1 MLAGHYSAALL
12 AKAIEPR
19 LPLWLLTIAVQ
30 LVDVLWAC
38 LVLAGV
44 ERLRI
49 DPSLPS
55 NPLDLYHMP
64 NTHSLVAVLG
74 WAALA
79 GAAAFAWR
87 KEKLAALVVAGA
99 VASHWLLDW
108 LVHRPDLLLWSGS
121 AKHGLA
127 LWNHP
132 ALGIALEALLLIGS
146 AFVLLRS
153 PGGAHLRRGVLAI
166 VFALI
171 AVQIALILMPP
182 PFGPAGI
189 VLSLLVLFAAVAR
202 GAWRAEAAGKRSAQ
216 RASGERS

>member
-19 LPLWLLTIAVQ
+19 LPLWMLTIAVQ

-38 LVLAGV
+38 FALIGV
-44 ERLRI
+44 EHLRI

-64 NTHSLVAVLG
+64 YTHSLVAVLG

-79 GAAAFAWR
+79 GAAVFAWR
-87 KEKLAALVVAGA
+87 RERLAALVVAGA
-99 VASHWLLDW
+99 VASHWFLDW
-108 LVHRPDLLLWSGS
+108 LVHRRDLQLWGGS
-121 AKHGLA
+121 AKYGLA

-132 ALGIALEALLLIGS
+132 VLGIALEAGLLIGS
-146 AFVLLRS
+146 AWILLRS
-153 PGGAHLRRGVLAI
+153 PGGGRLRRGVLII
-166 VFALI
+166 VWTLI
-171 AVQIALILMPP
+171 AVQISLMLVPLML
-182 PFGPAGI
+182 GPTGI

-202 GAWRAEAAGKRSAQ
+202 GAWRAEG
-216 RASGERS
+216 GERSAWLDAPATGR